1 MSAVVITK
9 EEYNGLLNRIDWLE
23 KNLIAALNMPL
34 ALEWVTL
41 DQARILLQLKS
52 YQTVSKMC
60 KADKLEYKQ
69 DGRTI
74 QVKLDSIR
82 KYNQSK
88 QIN

>member
-1 MSAVVITK
+1 MPVLSITT
-9 EEYNGLLNRIDWLE
+9 EEFNALLSRIDLLE
-23 KNLIAALNMPL
+23 KKLSDSLNMPL